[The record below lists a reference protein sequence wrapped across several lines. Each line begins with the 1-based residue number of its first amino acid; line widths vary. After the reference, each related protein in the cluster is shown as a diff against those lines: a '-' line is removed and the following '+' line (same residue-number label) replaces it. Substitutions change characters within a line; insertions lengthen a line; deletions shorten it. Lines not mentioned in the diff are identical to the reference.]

1 MFNNLNQA
9 DMANYC
15 DSSYTLVGSEKDIKA
30 LHELMTKTSKE
41 KQNGNW
47 VGHLVQALNNEEIPE
62 HLYVRGWWDDLNC
75 TGDTITFHQESAWEP
90 LYEAWDFIASK
101 FESIAVY
108 FMGEESGCEVFLKRD
123 NGIGE
128 YYPDNYYLDMCG
140 PDGEYCHEYF
150 RTLDEAFR
158 YVERLTDTNIVTI
171 EDLEGLNSA
180 WQEESDDAYIYLH
193 EFTEV

>member
-1 MFNNLNQA
+1 
-9 DMANYC
+9 MANYC
-15 DSSYTLVGSEKDIKA
+15 DSSYTLVGQEEEIKA
-30 LHELMTKTSKE
+30 LHELMTKTSME

-47 VGHLVQALNNEEIPE
+47 VGYLVKALNNEEIPE

-90 LYEAWDFIASK
+90 LYETWDFIASK
-101 FESIAVY
+101 FESVKVY

-123 NGIGE
+123 NETGE
-128 YYPDNYYLDMCG
+128 YYPDNYYLDLCG

-158 YVERLTDTNIVTI
+158 YVEQLTDTNIITI
-171 EDLEGLNSA
+171 DDLEGLNST
-180 WQEESDDAYIYLH
+180 WQEETDDAFIYLH